1 MNKDDHKAVS
11 ARDLMA
17 VTVFYAISILLF
29 PVTLIGYVIWVGK
42 AVLTGR
48 GSGVSVSAQGPLSGR
63 WFMHYLG
70 TREDEPSSQ
79 LMMVLPG
86 ISPVGVRLASASTRL
101 AHRLTGYVPRVFR
114 YPFEGDIPRQYEA
127 GARITFFDEACERYL
142 PNMAQFVILG
152 AGFDTRALRLP
163 KDRQVRS
170 FEVDTPKTQAIKRE
184 MLSKTSI
191 DATSITFVSADF
203 EKEDWFTRLVDAGF
217 DQSKPALFLWEGV
230 VMYLDREAVED
241 TLWKIGSCASGSVVA
256 FDYFTTE
263 VLSSQALY
271 WRFARMSTSAASEP
285 LKFGIESLPPTRE
298 RLAELLQPC
307 GLSLVEQ
314 HTLGKETGKE
324 RAWGG
329 FALAIVSSADQ
340 RFRDVPD

>member
-1 MNKDDHKAVS
+1 MNKEDHKAVS

-17 VTVFYAISILLF
+17 VTVFYAINILLS
-29 PVTLIGYVIWVGK
+29 PVTAVGYVIWVGK
-42 AVLTGR
+42 AARTSRKL
-48 GSGVSVSAQGPLSGR
+48 GVSVSAQGPLTGR

-86 ISPVGVRLASASTRL
+86 ISPLGVRLASASTRL
-101 AHRLTGYVPRVFR
+101 AHRLTGYVPRAFR
-114 YPFEGDIPRQYEA
+114 YPFEGDIPRQHEA
-127 GARITFFDEACERYL
+127 AARMTFFDAVVDRYL
-142 PNMAQFVILG
+142 PHMAQFVILG
-152 AGFDTRALRLP
+152 AGFDTRALRLAP
-163 KDRQVRS
+163 SRQVRS
-170 FEVDTPKTQAIKRE
+170 FEIDTPKTQAIKRE
-184 MLSKTSI
+184 MLSKISI
-191 DATSITFVSADF
+191 DATSITFVAADF

-241 TLWKIGSCASGSVVA
+241 TLRKIGSCASGSVVA

-271 WRFARMSTSAASEP
+271 WRFARMSTRAAGEP

-314 HTLGKETGKE
+314 HILGKEAGKE

-329 FALAIVSSADQ
+329 FALAIVS
-340 RFRDVPD
+340 

>member
-17 VTVFYAISILLF
+17 VTVFYAINILLF

-42 AVLTGR
+42 IALIGR
-48 GSGVSVSAQGPLSGR
+48 KSGVSVSAQGPLSVR
-63 WFMHYLG
+63 WLMHYLG

-79 LMMVLPG
+79 LLMVLPG

-101 AHRLTGYVPRVFR
+101 AHRLTGYVPRAYR
-114 YPFEGDIPRQYEA
+114 YPFEGDVPRQYEA
-127 GARITFFDEACERYL
+127 AARMAFFDEACDRYL
-142 PNMAQFVILG
+142 PNMAQLVLLG

-163 KDRQVRS
+163 KDTRVRS
-170 FEVDTPKTQAIKRE
+170 FEADTPKTQAIKRE
-184 MLSKTSI
+184 MLSKTRL
-191 DATSITFVSADF
+191 DATGITFVSADF

-217 DQSKPALFLWEGV
+217 DPSKPTLFLWEGV
-230 VMYLDREAVED
+230 VMYLNREAVED
-241 TLWKIGSCASGSVVA
+241 TLRKIGSCASGSVVA

-271 WRFARMSTSAASEP
+271 WRFARMSTRAASEP
-285 LKFGIESLPPTRE
+285 LKFGVESLPPTRE

-314 HTLGKETGKE
+314 HILGKEAGKE

-329 FALAIVSSADQ
+329 FALAIVS
-340 RFRDVPD
+340 